1 MSDSPSGTD
10 GTLVPD
16 GPQETGADVTTDS
29 PSDDVSSSETGPDG
43 TVPVDGGKDSGS
55 SAEGGPDAHVEAATP
70 DASCSTSSVTSY
82 CSTIPPLPAAPVID
96 GVLDCGPPLLP
107 MMPTS
112 WNGTG
117 TLPAGNSASI
127 AMAYR
132 PNGLYVFV
140 QVVTPVAIPAD
151 SGQPPFDGAGAEI
164 FLDSDG
170 VFTGGTNY
178 DNPGALQMIAEAP
191 GASSPT
197 KIADGYRNAVL
208 QGAWTT
214 QYGTYKTATGFVLE
228 AFVVGSDL
236 GLASWSLASNGK
248 IGFDISVDVSF
259 TDTTTMSAQGHRNGQ
274 YFLFVGGGQIYNDP
288 RSMCVPQ
295 LQ

>member
-1 MSDSPSGTD
+1 MSPDGASGTD
-10 GTLVPD
+10 GTVVPD
-16 GPQETGADVTTDS
+16 APEETGADATT
-29 PSDDVSSSETGPDG
+29 SDGASSSEGGPDATG
-43 TVPVDGGKDSGS
+43 PVDGGKDSGS
-55 SAEGGPDAHVEAATP
+55 SHPEAGEDAHIEAATS
-70 DASCSTSSVTSY
+70 DASCSTSSITSY

-107 MMPTS
+107 MMPAS

-127 AMAYR
+127 AVAYR
-132 PNGLYVFV
+132 SNGLYVFV
-140 QVVTPVAIPAD
+140 QVVTPIAIPAD
-151 SGQPPFDGAGAEI
+151 SGKPPFDGAGAEI

-170 VFTGGTNY
+170 VFTGGTTY
-178 DNPGALQMIAEAP
+178 DNPGAMQFIAEAP
-191 GASSPT
+191 GATSPT
-197 KIADGYRNAVL
+197 QIGDGYRNAVL
-208 QGAWTT
+208 QNSWTS
-214 QYGTYKTATGFVLE
+214 QYGTYKTPTGFVLE

-236 GLASWSLASNGK
+236 GLTSWTLASGGK

-259 TDTTTMSAQGHRNGQ
+259 TDTTTMSTQGHRNGQ

-288 RSMCVPQ
+288 QSMCVPQ